1 MVRTAVGSFG
11 CQVPRVRIRVVHGAI
26 PTIARGPLGV
36 ALGPRE
42 LTGHARKQEV
52 QADGDDDVVVE

>member
-1 MVRTAVGSFG
+1 MVRTAVGSVG
-11 CQVPRVRIRVVHGAI
+11 CQVPRIRIRVVHGAV
-26 PTIARGPLGV
+26 PAMARGPLGV
-36 ALGPRE
+36 AFGPGE